1 MAWTKGA
8 VVTVIKHGDKD
19 MANGMEKIFTDS
31 MVSKKDY
38 DELERENFFLR
49 KRTREEI
56 LEVIAEA
63 EAEYG
68 HNFIP
73 PKWAVPICEGCAFV
87 IYYVCR
93 FIEKY
98 LVL

>member
-1 MAWTKGA
+1 MAWSKGA
-8 VVTVIKHGDKD
+8 VVIVKRGDEA
-19 MANGMEKIFTDS
+19 MANGIEDALTS
-31 MVSKKDY
+31 EMVSKKDY

-49 KRTREEI
+49 RRTREEI
-56 LEVIAEA
+56 LEDIAEA

-87 IYYVCR
+87 IYHVCR